1 MENGR
6 WKLFHTSQC
15 NNRSQNSSAKMRKVY
30 AEKLLG
36 IAMCAT
42 ISGDFFAG
50 G

>member
-1 MENGR
+1 
-6 WKLFHTSQC
+6 
-15 NNRSQNSSAKMRKVY
+15 MREVY

-36 IAMCAT
+36 IAMGAT